1 MSLPFPSWLEAVLLG
16 LVQGLTEFLPVSS
29 SGHLTIAPYLFG
41 LEPPTLAFGVLL
53 HLATLLAVVGYFRA
67 DLWFLTRGVVGAASL
82 SSADH
87 RQARRTVLLLALGS
101 LPAAAAGLVLEEIIG
116 DLFDDP
122 LVAAGFL
129 LVTAGVLWSA
139 ERLRRRRSAAV
150 HGPAAADEDPS
161 LDVGRDEQTI
171 SFTDATVVGVAQA
184 FAIFPGISRAGAT
197 MAAGMVR
204 GLTRTAAAR
213 FSFLLSIP
221 VIAGAG
227 VLELSELEAGSFGS
241 YTTVDVVA
249 ASLVAGASGY
259 WAIRYLL
266 RLVAADDL
274 TGFARYLV
282 VVGLVTLSGWFWIGP
297 PGATG

>member
-1 MSLPFPSWLEAVLLG
+1 MSLPLPTWLEAVLLG

-53 HLATLLAVVGYFRA
+53 HLATLLAVVGYFRT
-67 DLWFLTRGVVGAASL
+67 DLLFLARGLVGARGL
-82 SSADH
+82 SPADH
-87 RQARRTVLLLALGS
+87 RLARRTVVLLAVGS
-101 LPAAAAGLVLEEIIG
+101 VPAAAAGLVLEDLIG
-116 DLFDDP
+116 DLFENA

-129 LVTAGVLWSA
+129 LVTAGLLWFA
-139 ERLRRRRSAAV
+139 ERLRRTRAGEV
-150 HGPAAADEDPS
+150 HGAAAAAADPS

-171 SFTDATVVGVAQA
+171 SVADATLIGVAQA

-197 MAAGMVR
+197 MATGMVR

-227 VLELSELEAGSFGS
+227 ALELTELEVGSFGAYS
-241 YTTVDVVA
+241 NADVAVASVVA
-249 ASLVAGASGY
+249 GCSGY

-274 TGFARYLV
+274 TGFSRYLV
-282 VVGLVTLSGWFWIGP
+282 VAALVTLSGWFWIGP
-297 PGATG
+297 PT